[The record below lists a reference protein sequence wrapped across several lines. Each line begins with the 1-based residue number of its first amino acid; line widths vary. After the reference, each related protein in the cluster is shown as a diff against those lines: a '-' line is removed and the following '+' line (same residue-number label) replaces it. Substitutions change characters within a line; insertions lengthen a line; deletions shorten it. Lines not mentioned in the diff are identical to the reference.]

1 MPDLLK
7 PDLKA
12 VVFLLLGAFVLPKV
26 ISIVKS
32 KMG

>member
-7 PDLKA
+7 PDMKA
-12 VVFLLLGAFVLPKV
+12 VVWLLVGAFVLPKV